1 MSSLMCFNPIELEQ
15 AFDGACRSYRINGR
29 SRMDIETFDRITQNL
44 IDPMNRELTDL
55 GSTRVQRA
63 AWIRFRVEV
72 EDENGNVIGVD
83 RVRLLFNSR
92 TTKIFQGS
100 DLNKIV
106 NEIFA
111 HTKRHIKNP
120 ALANSKFRFNEVL
133 FPDVNFY
140 QLNLTEAVLYLPL
153 PDWIAKKKAVINPT
167 NENDEEC
174 FK

>member
-1 MSSLMCFNPIELEQ
+1 
-15 AFDGACRSYRINGR
+15 
-29 SRMDIETFDRITQNL
+29 MDIETFDRITQNL

-92 TTKIFQGS
+92 MTKIFQGS
-100 DLNKIV
+100 DLNEIV

-120 ALANSKFRFNEVL
+120 ALAKSKFRFNEVL
-133 FPDVNFY
+133 FLDVNFY
-140 QLNLTEAVLYLPL
+140 QLNLTEAVLIFLCQ
-153 PDWIAKKKAVINPT
+153 IG
-167 NENDEEC
+167 
-174 FK
+174 